1 MRKFVI
7 VLVVSLLYASLAV
20 TSGFASNCTLKI
32 FGNANMDG
40 TIDEGDI
47 EYVQGIIEGT
57 NDETEL
63 ADANY
68 DGQIDE
74 EDIAQIELI
83 IGGEEEQ
90 LTLIDMADR
99 VVTIEM
105 PVERVV
111 LADLLDG
118 IDTLVQL
125 GAEDKI
131 VGIVE
136 GIKTQGYG
144 QLIDQQPSSW
154 WTPLQEAAPD
164 LKDLPTVGTID
175 NLNLEEIVSLK
186 PDVIFAYGA
195 RGLDAANTI
204 QEKTEIPTICLT
216 NNGGSNWA
224 KLDDDGLWSYR
235 LIGWVVG
242 KEDEAEELISYI
254 DDRIGEITEIT
265 SEIPDSEKP
274 RVYMAGW
281 TTYLTMTPLNYDPI
295 DLAGGMN
302 VAKEAGETF
311 FTVEV
316 SKEQILAWNPEI
328 IVIHRVPT
336 SKSHVWGNSID
347 KILSDPDLQSID
359 AVKNNRIYYTK
370 GFCYG
375 WDPATGIVETLYLAK
390 LFHPDKFEDLD
401 VEAAGNDI
409 LEHFYG
415 AEGLYTEMSERCE
428 FYKWE

>member
-1 MRKFVI
+1 
-7 VLVVSLLYASLAV
+7 
-20 TSGFASNCTLKI
+20 
-32 FGNANMDG
+32 MDE
-40 TIDEGDI
+40 TVDEEDI

-74 EDIAQIELI
+74 DDIAQIRLI
-83 IGGEEEQ
+83 IDGEEEQ

-164 LKDLPTVGTID
+164 LKDLPTVGSWDTP
-175 NLNLEEIVSLK
+175 NLEAIVSLK

-195 RGLDAANTI
+195 RGLDTANTI
-204 QEKTEIPTICLT
+204 QEKTGIPTICLT
-216 NNGGSNWA
+216 SDGGRNWA
-224 KLDDDGLWSYR
+224 KFDDEGLWIYR
-235 LIGWVVG
+235 LMGWIVG
-242 KEDEAEELISYI
+242 KENEADELISYI
-254 DDRIGEITEIT
+254 DGEIGDITEIT

-274 RVYMAGW
+274 RIYMAGW
-281 TTYLTMTPLNYDPI
+281 KSLTKTPLYYDPI
-295 DLAGGMN
+295 DLAGGIN
-302 VAKEAGETF
+302 VAEGAGDTSF
-311 FTVEV
+311 MVDV

-336 SKSHVWGNSID
+336 SKSQVWGTSID
-347 KILSDPDLQSID
+347 EILSDPDLQSID
-359 AVKNNRIYYTK
+359 AVKNKRVYYTK
-370 GFCYG
+370 GFCAG

-390 LFHPDKFEDLD
+390 LFYPDKFEDLD
-401 VEAAGNDI
+401 VEVVGNDI

-415 AEGLYTEMSERCE
+415 EEGLYTEMSERSE
-428 FYKWE
+428 FYRWE